1 MGRDIDDIG
10 LRNIYKK
17 ERFGDKR
24 TSTDDY
30 TGRKLNKDNAGL
42 SRKHPSSSVCNVDH
56 VSPIDRINEKYDD
69 LNQMQRTE
77 LANDKSNLAYT
88 NEYIN
93 KSKGAMTNIEYIKKQ
108 RENGTPL
115 DKTTERNMR
124 RAQIK
129 SEVNMSINATKMR
142 LEDRIEKNSPSFARK
157 YFDRYDAE
165 DDE

>member
-1 MGRDIDDIG
+1 
-10 LRNIYKK
+10 
-17 ERFGDKR
+17 
-24 TSTDDY
+24 
-30 TGRKLNKDNAGL
+30 
-42 SRKHPSSSVCNVDH
+42 
-56 VSPIDRINEKYDD
+56 
-69 LNQMQRTE
+69 
-77 LANDKSNLAYT
+77 
-88 NEYIN
+88 
-93 KSKGAMTNIEYIKKQ
+93 MTNIEYIKKQ